1 MELWVFGYGSLMWR
15 PGFEFEQSARA
26 RLEGY
31 SRRFCV
37 RSVHHRGTEA
47 RPGLVLGLDRGG
59 DCDGLAFKVPADRI
73 AETLG
78 YLRAREQVNGVY
90 REARVPVTLRIGD
103 ASKAVV
109 AGPDGSGGAV
119 SAAATTDEPGGHRR
133 VMALAY
139 LVERAHPSYA
149 AGLTLSD
156 QARIIRGAHGLSGDN
171 VSYLVNTLDHLA
183 QLGIREAHLE
193 RLRAVIGPLIARARP
208 DAAACHPRVAWIGRG
223 IRPARVKTKRLR
235 PQERRRFV
243 YRLR

>member
-59 DCDGLAFKVPADRI
+59 ACDGMAFKVPADRI
-73 AETLG
+73 PETLR

-90 REARVPVTLRIGD
+90 REARLPVTLRT
-103 ASKAVV
+103 AE
-109 AGPDGSGGAV
+109 AGEPSEPGEHGQ
-119 SAAATTDEPGGHRR
+119 PGGHRR

-149 AGLTLSD
+149 AALTLRD

-171 VSYLVNTLDHLA
+171 ISYVVNTLDHLA

-243 YRLR
+243 YRLE